1 VNESWTFE
9 KFTQAPMEQTG
20 TSLISTAIPQEHTM
34 SRSSSFRQKIRAH
47 REYRQF
53 ERALRAASP
62 AMRTELMALSA
73 HHTYNH

>member
-1 VNESWTFE
+1 MGERKLDVRPLTR
-9 KFTQAPMEQTG
+9 APMKQTG

-34 SRSSSFRQKIRAH
+34 SSSFRQKIRAH

-73 HHTYNH
+73 HHTYNR